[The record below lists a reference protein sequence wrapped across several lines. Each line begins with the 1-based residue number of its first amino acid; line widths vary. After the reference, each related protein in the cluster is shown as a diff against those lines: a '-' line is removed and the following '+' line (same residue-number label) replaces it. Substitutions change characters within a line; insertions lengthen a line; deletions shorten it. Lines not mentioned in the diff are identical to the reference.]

1 MQGGGGDD
9 ELARLKQL
17 YGMGGDDAEMNKQME
32 EVMEMMMK
40 MDPAELERQM
50 KEAMEMLTSG
60 DMLQDM
66 IAHKED
72 IIKTLEE
79 TQAVPPEEL
88 ARFRTDPEYF
98 ESKMA
103 ESFEQMQGIFN
114 DPEAMKLATEQF
126 GNMQK
131 LFENP
136 EMLGDLMKELTNNL
150 GDDEKIEEA
159 RLQILSGS
167 DDIPEA
173 MKQQFATPEMQEIL
187 RDPEKWKKSVKE
199 GAGMLGGAGAG
210 VGEL

>member
-1 MQGGGGDD
+1 MQAGGGGDD

-17 YGMGGDDAEMNKQME
+17 YGMGGDDADMSKQME

-50 KEAMEMLTSG
+50 KQAMELLTSG
-60 DMLQDM
+60 DMLKDM
-66 IAHKED
+66 LEHRDE

-88 ARFRTDPEYF
+88 ARFKTDPEYF

-103 ESFEQMQGIFN
+103 ESFDQMQGIFN
-114 DPEAMKLATEQF
+114 DPDAMKLATEQF

-136 EMLGDLMKELTNNL
+136 ETLNEMWKELAGNLQDDEEIEKARLEILNGLHGLPDAMKE
-150 GDDEKIEEA
+150 
-159 RLQILSGS
+159 
-167 DDIPEA
+167 
-173 MKQQFATPEMQEIL
+173 QFETPEMQAL
-187 RDPEKWKKSVKE
+187 LSDPEKWKANVKE
-199 GAGMLGGAGAG
+199 GADLLTGAG